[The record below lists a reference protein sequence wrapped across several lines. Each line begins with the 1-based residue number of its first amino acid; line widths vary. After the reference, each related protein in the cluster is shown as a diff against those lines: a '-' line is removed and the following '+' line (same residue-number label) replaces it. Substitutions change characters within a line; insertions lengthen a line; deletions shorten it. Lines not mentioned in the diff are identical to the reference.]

1 MKIYRISGVEDFMG
15 GVGDYDLDRMPPEDE
30 LTEDQ
35 REKIRDETLNHGNS
49 SKNLKYFLK
58 YPKYAYISL
67 WDIAKCSN
75 WGESPE
81 TIRIALESWLL
92 THKIDYGIPYD
103 LPEWAYDLII
113 KYFRS
118 SNFSIEVAGNV
129 LTNEDKLPERF
140 VQFIAS
146 KFPEISNGLKDTSMN
161 KRKALVKSYIEFPS
175 KETLEIL
182 KNIQTKTEMDTS
194 NPEQYSYRDAEE
206 RSLSF
211 DIRRYLLNNIDMW
224 WDHAKK
230 MMEYRDGDGWSMKS
244 EEMLEELDLVR
255 DAYSKNKQ
263 FYKDGNPFSLVVGR
277 SNFGITKTL
286 FLGNKVTKIDIVDRA
301 IQSVGK
307 SVSNNYWNMYWGET
321 GKLQYEIENFPEG
334 SPASVYL
341 INEDGSSE
349 YYDLANGGGLI
360 ATSRYEDYSYSSDP
374 FVDGL
379 KSVVRITEK
388 EETDLYREWIDKKL
402 SSGKLTNQEYLAI
415 VQSRNVQKMTE
426 KAGQDLYSTKIQ
438 NNTVLNAEDYNPNR
452 QSNWRECW
460 PFNIQSALDLWSK
473 IPLDVRSAAASEV
486 STWFLCLSGLFPCN
500 KVLEFAK
507 KWPNDIKK
515 VIDHVACTGD
525 SEKLIK
531 EIRSIIDS
539 KLKEVKNKLDKKMP
553 SFLQS
558 EAVKKYQLSDFSE
571 VYAQA
576 VEAIKHNLEDKKV
589 YDYDER
595 KDASKRDKTIAE
607 LGKTNVYLID
617 ANKYMQF
624 LGEDGVN
631 YFSHSPKDCNGFFVD
646 GYSEFG
652 DDPSVVLFTDQTSST
667 PTSEYIL
674 KELGIEARS
683 NDLSFSEENTLWH
696 EVAHAFLSKIVI
708 GRSYGEI
715 ENESQ
720 WLTSPQ
726 EISAITYGNLQHIKK
741 RIKEYFESI
750 YPFPER
756 ITQGLL
762 SQIKSDIIDV
772 FAWEFKG
779 MSKQEA
785 LFSIKNAMPEFDEEA
800 MDAMQSM
807 SKEEQIDMMTYMF
820 TEFFMRKMMKSKVE
834 DQLSSQM
841 KEVGKDISKI
851 DFREEIAIPEDDN
864 YSSGMNKRDETINQL
879 SKRQDYQQ
887 FVAGCQQ
894 IIKNQYNSSNKEYF
908 LNTFRP
914 YIARNS
920 PQSLHPIFTFEDLLL
935 LMFGQP
941 ATISSVNLENTNSLF
956 DEIIPQQLLF
966 DVREIVKRERQL
978 NESAVREVKETPV
991 SPEEAEEAGQFIT
1004 EMDKDYGPDWMWVA
1018 KDKSHIVILGNKNN
1032 WYKMALSIDKLRK
1045 S

>member
-15 GVGDYDLDRMPPEDE
+15 GVSEYDLDRMPPEDQ
-30 LTEDQ
+30 LTTEQ
-35 REKIRDETLNHGNS
+35 RRKIRDETLSHGNP

-58 YPKYAYISL
+58 YPNCAYLSL
-67 WDIAKCSN
+67 WDIAKCSK
-75 WGESPE
+75 WGEDPE
-81 TIRIALESWLL
+81 TIRVALESWLSIN
-92 THKIDYGIPYD
+92 KIDYGIPYD

-113 KYFRS
+113 KHFRS
-118 SNFSIEVAGNV
+118 SAFSIEVAGDV

-146 KFPEISNGLKDTSMN
+146 KFPEISNGLKDTSIN

-211 DIRRYLLNNIDMW
+211 DIKRYLLNDIDMW

-230 MMEYRDGDGWSMKS
+230 IMAYNDDSWSMKS

-263 FYKDGNPFSLVVGR
+263 FYKDGNPFSIVVGR
-277 SNFGITKTL
+277 SDFGITKTL
-286 FLGNKVTKIDIVDRA
+286 FLGNKVTKTDIVDRA

-307 SVSNNYWNMYWGET
+307 SVSNNYWYMYWGET

-334 SPASVYL
+334 APASVYL
-341 INEDGSSE
+341 INEDGNNE
-349 YYDLANGGGLI
+349 YYDLADGGGLI
-360 ATSRYEDYSYSSDP
+360 TTSRYENNSYSSEP

-388 EETDLYREWIDKKL
+388 EETDLYREWIDEKL

-438 NNTVLNAEDYNPNR
+438 NNTVLNAESYNPNR
-452 QSNWRECW
+452 QTSWRESW
-460 PFNIQSALDLWSK
+460 PFYIQSALDIWSK

-486 STWFLCLSGLFPCN
+486 GSWFLCLSGLFPCN

-507 KWPNDIKK
+507 KWPSDMKK
-515 VIDHVACTGD
+515 VKDHIACTGD
-525 SEKLIK
+525 SEKLRQ
-531 EIRSIIDS
+531 EINSIIDS
-539 KLKEVKNKLDKKMP
+539 KLKEVKDRLDKSMP
-553 SFLQS
+553 SFLGS
-558 EAVKKYQLSDFSE
+558 EAVKKYQLSNFSE

-576 VEAIKHNLEDKKV
+576 VEAIKHNLEDEKSYGYSDGKDVSKIDKV
-589 YDYDER
+589 I
-595 KDASKRDKTIAE
+595 KS
-607 LGKTNVYLID
+607 LGETNVYFID

-624 LGEDGVN
+624 LGEDGIN
-631 YFSHSPKDCNGFFVD
+631 YFSHSPRDCNGFFID

-652 DDPSVVLFTDQTSST
+652 DNPSIVIFTDQTSSM
-667 PTSEYIL
+667 PNSEQIL
-674 KELGIEARS
+674 KELGIYAKS
-683 NDLSFSEENTLWH
+683 NDLSLSEENTLWH
-696 EVAHAFLSKIVI
+696 EVAHAFLSKIVY

-772 FAWEFKG
+772 FAWEFQG
-779 MSKQEA
+779 MSKREA
-785 LFSIKNAMPEFDEEA
+785 LYGIKSAMPEFDEEA
-800 MDAMQSM
+800 MEAMQSM

-841 KEVGKDISKI
+841 KEVGKDINKI
-851 DFREEIAIPEDDN
+851 DFREEIVIPEDN
-864 YSSGMNKRDETINQL
+864 YSSSTMTQRDEIISQI

-887 FVAGCQQ
+887 FIAGCQQ
-894 IIKNQYNSSNKEYF
+894 IIKNEYNTSSKEYF
-908 LNTFRP
+908 LNTYRP

-920 PQSLHPIFTFEDLLL
+920 PQSLHPIFGFEDLLL
-935 LMFGQP
+935 LMFGPP
-941 ATISSVNLENTNSLF
+941 ATISSVNIENTNSLF
-956 DEIIPQQLLF
+956 ESVIPQQLLF
-966 DVREIVKRERQL
+966 DVREIVKRQRKL
-978 NESAVREVKETPV
+978 DESKVREVKETPV
-991 SPEEAEEAGQFIT
+991 SPDEADEAGQFIT

-1018 KDKSHIVILGNKNN
+1018 KDKSHIVVLGNKNN
-1032 WYKMALSIDKLRK
+1032 WYRMALSINKLF
-1045 S
+1045 